1 MAGGRSV
8 GCLHST
14 EFAGFVVVG
23 SVIGIIN
30 EIEENGPRPIEV
42 EDLRR
47 LCSEKSVSS
56 VFEVVL
62 IDRME
67 PVSDSIAA
75 GVSSVWEQIS
85 QTDARLTAAR

>member
-1 MAGGRSV
+1 MIG
-8 GCLHST
+8 
-14 EFAGFVVVG
+14 
-23 SVIGIIN
+23 VID
-30 EIEENGPRPIEV
+30 EIKEDSPRPIEV

-47 LCSEKSVSS
+47 LCSEKFVSS

>member
-1 MAGGRSV
+1 MIRV
-8 GCLHST
+8 IDET
-14 EFAGFVVVG
+14 E
-23 SVIGIIN
+23 
-30 EIEENGPRPIEV
+30 EDGPRPVKV

-47 LCSEKSVSS
+47 LCSEKFVSS